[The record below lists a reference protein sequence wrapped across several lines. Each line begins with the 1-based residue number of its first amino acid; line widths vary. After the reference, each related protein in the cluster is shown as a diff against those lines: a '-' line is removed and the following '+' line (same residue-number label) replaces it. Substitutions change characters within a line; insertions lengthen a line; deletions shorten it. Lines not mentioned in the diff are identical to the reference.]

1 MMRYHFYLAHPAHF
15 HLFLNTINGLRGKGH
30 DVSISIKSK
39 DVLERLLV
47 ESGLEYINISS
58 AERKPGSLAAIFAML
73 KRNWAHLKLFIGNRP
88 DVFISTS
95 AEFAPLGRLMGIP
108 CVSMFE
114 DDLELF
120 PVYSRVFVPFL
131 NHQLCPVACSAGPW
145 NKHPKTIHYAGNHE
159 LAYLRPNRFQAD
171 KNRIRHCISEGS
183 KTFLIRFSSLNAWH
197 DDGVKG
203 IDNSLARKL
212 IAMLQNHGRVWIS
225 SERQLPTELEPMRL
239 QIPASDILHLVA
251 YCDLYIGDSQTMTA
265 EAAVLGT
272 PAIRFNDFVGK
283 IGYLEELEH
292 RFGLCFSFRTDQPD
306 EMLACAQDLA
316 KSENLKSR
324 WKSKRRTLL
333 SETIDPT
340 ELFVHFLDN
349 YPSFVKE
356 SKQLYTTP
364 QTSA

>member
-1 MMRYHFYLAHPAHF
+1 MRYHFYLAHPAHF
-15 HLFLNTINGLRGKGH
+15 HLFLNTIVGLRGKGH
-30 DVSISIKSK
+30 EVSISIKSK
-39 DVLERLLV
+39 DVLEKLLI
-47 ESGLEYINISS
+47 ESGLEYVNISS
-58 AERKPGSLAAIFAML
+58 AERKPGSLAAIIAMI
-73 KRNWAHLKLFIGNRP
+73 KRNWYHLNLFSGKKP

-95 AEFAPLGRLMGIP
+95 AEFAPLGRMLGIR

-131 NHQLCPVACSAGPW
+131 NHQLCPAACSAGQW
-145 NKHPKTIHYAGNHE
+145 DKHPKTIHYAGNHE

-171 KNRIRHCISEGS
+171 KSRIQHCISGNN
-183 KTFLIRFSSLNAWH
+183 KTFLIRFSRLDAWH

-225 SERQLPTELEPMRL
+225 SERPLPAELEPLRL

-251 YCDLYIGDSQTMTA
+251 HCDLYIGDSQTMTA

-283 IGYLEELEH
+283 IGYLGELEH
-292 RFGLCFSFRTDQPD
+292 RFGLCFSFRTDQAD
-306 EMLACAQDLA
+306 EMLACAERLA
-316 KSENLKSR
+316 TSDNIKSE
-324 WKSKRRTLL
+324 WETKRSAMLN
-333 SETIDPT
+333 ETIDPT
-340 ELFVHFLDN
+340 DLFVHFLDN
-349 YPSFVKE
+349 YPTFVKE
-356 SKQLYTTP
+356 SKQLYTSP
-364 QTSA
+364 QASA